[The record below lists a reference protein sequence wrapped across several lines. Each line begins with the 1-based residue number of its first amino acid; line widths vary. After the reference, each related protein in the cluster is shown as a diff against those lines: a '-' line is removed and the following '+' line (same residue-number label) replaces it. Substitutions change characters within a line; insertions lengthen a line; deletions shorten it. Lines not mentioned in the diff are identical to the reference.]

1 MRRPTRRALLAAMPA
16 LLVAGCG
23 FSPLHAPGREALPAI
38 AVETPPTEAGFAL
51 RERLLER
58 LPAGG
63 VPEWHLAVDLDL
75 AREGAG
81 ITRRSAVTRYVLIG
95 EATYSLLPAGGAE
108 PVLTGTVA
116 ARTAWSAPASDAA
129 TAFAARSAEIAARD
143 RLARTLADRIALRLA
158 LHFRATGG
166 GSA

>member
-1 MRRPTRRALLAAMPA
+1 MRRPTRRALLAASPA

-23 FSPLHAPGREALPAI
+23 FSPLHAPQGQSLPPIAIEA
-38 AVETPPTEAGFAL
+38 PPTEAGFVL

-63 VPEWHLAVDLDL
+63 VPAWTLAVDLDL

-108 PVLTGTVA
+108 PVLTEAVA

-129 TAFAARSAEIAARD
+129 TAFAARSAEIAARE

-158 LHFRATGG
+158 LHFRAAGG
-166 GSA
+166 EGA